1 MVPGWSRSSHGRFK
15 GQVPDRN
22 NNNNSARNGQPGGM
36 VGGTGES
43 CRRLMESD
51 QFRTGSISIIFNI
64 QRLFPDLAIVNR
76 SRLSP
81 IMDCCGLRCLIDGS
95 IEPTLPDARVR
106 WGSWGETFF
115 SSSLKNWSPRW
126 VNGID
131 GRRCFMVNDFFFFF
145 CKDYDPQ
152 QTSPVEDRPL
162 IGATKEEL
170 NPFAHRARAHDRCFT
185 NIYKFRAKMDELE
198 FRGEHHDPTTTDSTI
213 RPRTTPRF
221 IERFPMQQ
229 KWVRG

>member
-36 VGGTGES
+36 VGRTGES

-106 WGSWGETFF
+106 WGSWGETFYF
-115 SSSLKNWSPRW
+115 QFAEELIAQMSQWH
-126 VNGID
+126 
-131 GRRCFMVNDFFFFF
+131 RRATMFHGQWFFFLLL
-145 CKDYDPQ
+145 Q
-152 QTSPVEDRPL
+152 GLWS
-162 IGATKEEL
+162 AT
-170 NPFAHRARAHDRCFT
+170 NQSRWRSAINRC
-185 NIYKFRAKMDELE
+185 NEGGIK
-198 FRGEHHDPTTTDSTI
+198 SI
-213 RPRTTPRF
+213 CTPRAGT
-221 IERFPMQQ
+221 
-229 KWVRG
+229 W